1 MFENNL
7 LTRFVSCSVRSCVIR
22 PSPELASSR
31 LRQRLGGG
39 NIANLTTEAL
49 LSSVRFVFESLW
61 LFLFTYH
68 MHLKYHAFYLHMS
81 KQDSYYQGVGT
92 TFSP

>member
-22 PSPELASSR
+22 PSPKLASSR

-49 LSSVRFVFESLW
+49 LSSVR
-61 LFLFTYH
+61 LFSNHYGCS
-68 MHLKYHAFYLHMS
+68 YLH
-81 KQDSYYQGVGT
+81 T
-92 TFSP
+92 TCTSNITHFICT

>member
-22 PSPELASSR
+22 PSPKLASSR

-49 LSSVRFVFESLW
+49 LPSERFVFESSW
-61 LFLFTYH
+61 LYYFTHYFLRYRSFAH
-68 MHLKYHAFYLHMS
+68 C
-81 KQDSYYQGVGT
+81 
-92 TFSP
+92 

>member
-22 PSPELASSR
+22 PSPK
-31 LRQRLGGG
+31 QRLGGG

-68 MHLKYHAFYLHMS
+68 MYLKYHAFYLHMS